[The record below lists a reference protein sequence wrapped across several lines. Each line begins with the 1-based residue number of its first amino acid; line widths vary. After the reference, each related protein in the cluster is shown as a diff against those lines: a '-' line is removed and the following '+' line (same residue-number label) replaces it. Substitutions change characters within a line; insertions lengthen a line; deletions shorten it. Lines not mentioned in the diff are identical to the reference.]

1 MIRWAASRPAV
12 VWAFAAGLLI
22 AGGVAFTKLPLATKT
37 SVEVPRLS
45 VGASWN
51 GASPELVEMYLT
63 SPIEAAIQGVR
74 GVRRTKSLS
83 NEGSANITVELDPDT
98 DVALARLGILERLET
113 LREDLPQNA
122 RGSLRV
128 GNWVP
133 EELTEQPLLLLN
145 VVGSY
150 TPGALKKIA
159 EDYVVPYLGS
169 LPGISSVSINGG
181 ARNGV
186 VISYNAERMQQ
197 LGLDPAL
204 ITQAVSA
211 AKISQPLGEIT
222 TGPSVLSVS
231 VRDQPKAIEDLARLP
246 IRGPGGIV
254 YTLGELAF
262 IAPEEDSEGR
272 AFRLNG
278 RTAVGISLQRE
289 AGADAIKTAAA
300 ARTVIRELQPKLPP
314 GVRIAIARD
323 ESEDLAKQLNDLML
337 RGAIAFGAVFVVLLA
352 TMRSLPGATLVLG
365 SAAVAIAGT
374 ALGLYLFKI
383 PANMLTL
390 AGLAMGIGILVQN
403 GLVVV
408 ERLRHVANTADARA
422 TAGRAIAP
430 AVVGST
436 LTTAVVLFPFLYL
449 QGNTRAAFVPFAA
462 AFLMALF
469 WSVGTALVLVPAVG
483 QGGNRRLHG
492 WPRLSRVYER
502 VVNRLLRWRWVTVG
516 VTVATIGVLT
526 WGFITK
532 VPRNSWGGWGGGER
546 STIQAGVSFPRGSD
560 PAQIERLVR
569 ELESVAVG
577 RDGVAL
583 VTANVSPS
591 GGQVVVEFTPEGS
604 LGDAPYVVYE
614 ELVQRSVLIG
624 GTNSVNVSPPKGAQ
638 GYYNSSGGG
647 MGPSRRI
654 RILGYSYD
662 GVLQVAL
669 DLKRRL
675 SGIARVRK
683 DEINVNAGMG
693 WNREKSVSIAMQPDR
708 AALDRIGA
716 SAQDFAGSVARQ
728 VRGATGATS
737 LEIGDET
744 VDVAVRSI
752 GTQERTMVQL
762 GEGLVS
768 NTNRSPVRIS
778 DVSTVAEVEGLSTIQ
793 REDQQYIRVL
803 SYDFRGPQ
811 KLADRTH
818 KAFMESISVPAGYV
832 VEDEV
837 GTWGEDESAKGLWY
851 VFAIGVALVLLA
863 VALVFDSTWAA
874 VMVFLSLPIALG
886 GVVAAFWVTKSA
898 FTREAA
904 VGVIL
909 VVGLAVNQSILLID
923 AVLQARRR
931 HGETPANGADVMR
944 AALDRAGMIILVTLT
959 TLASLIPMA
968 WGSAAT
974 TLFGAIALATAGGT
988 VAGTVGAM
996 FLMPA
1001 FLMGWRGQRRKSSR
1015 GRQAA
1020 EIPAA

>member
-1 MIRWAASRPAV
+1 MIRWAATRPSV
-12 VWAFAAGLLI
+12 VWAFAAGLMI

-45 VGASWN
+45 VGAAWN

-63 SPIEAAIQGVR
+63 SPIEAAIQGIR
-74 GVRRTKSLS
+74 GVRRTESTS
-83 NEGSANITVELDPDT
+83 SEGSASITVELDPKT
-98 DVALARLGILERLET
+98 DVALARLAILERLET
-113 LREDLPQNA
+113 LRGDLPSNA

-159 EDYVVPYLGS
+159 EDRVVPYLGS

-186 VISYNAERMQQ
+186 VIAYDATRMQQ
-197 LGLDPAL
+197 LGIDPAV
-204 ITQAVSA
+204 ITAAVSN
-211 AKISQPLGEIT
+211 SRVVQPLGEIT

-246 IRGPGGIV
+246 IRGLGGMV
-254 YTLGELAF
+254 YPLGQLAF
-262 IAPEEDSEGR
+262 ISPEEDNEGR

-300 ARTVIRELQPKLPP
+300 ARKVVSGLQKTLPP
-314 GVRIAIARD
+314 GVRLAIARD
-323 ESEDLAKQLNDLML
+323 ESEDLAKQLNDLLL
-337 RGAIAFGAVFVVLLA
+337 RGAIAFGAVFLVLLLSL
-352 TMRSLPGATLVLG
+352 RSLPGATLVLG

-374 ALGLYLFKI
+374 ALGLYLFHI

-403 GLVVV
+403 GLIVV
-408 ERLRHVANTADARA
+408 ERLRHVPDTVDARA
-422 TAGRAIAP
+422 AAGSAIAP
-430 AVVGST
+430 AVFGST

-449 QGNTRAAFVPFAA
+449 QGNARAAFVPFAA

-483 QGGNRRLHG
+483 QGGNRRTHG
-492 WPRLSRVYER
+492 WPRLARIYER
-502 VVNRLLRWRWVTVG
+502 TVNGLLRWRWATVG
-516 VTVATIGVLT
+516 VTVAAIGVLS
-526 WGFITK
+526 WGFVNK
-532 VPRNSWGGWGGGER
+532 VPRNSWGGWGGEER
-546 STIQAGVSFPRGSD
+546 SSIRAAVSFPRGSD
-560 PAQIERLVR
+560 PAQVERLVG
-569 ELESVAVG
+569 ELERVAVG

-583 VTANVSPS
+583 VSANVGPW
-591 GGQVVVEFTPEGS
+591 GGQVVVEFTPAGS
-604 LGDAPYVVYE
+604 LGEMPYVIYE
-614 ELVQRSVLIG
+614 ELVQRAVLIG
-624 GTNSVNVSPPKGAQ
+624 GTDYVSVTPPKGAQ
-638 GYYNSSGGG
+638 GWSNSSGGS
-647 MGPSRRI
+647 MSANRRI

-675 SGIARVRK
+675 MNIPRVRK

-693 WNREKSVSIAMQPDR
+693 WGREKSVSITMQPDR
-708 AALDRIGA
+708 ASLGRIGA
-716 SAQDFAGSVARQ
+716 TAQDYAGSVARQ
-728 VRGATGATS
+728 VRGASTATS

-744 VDVAVRSI
+744 VDVAVRSV
-752 GTQERTMVQL
+752 GTQERTMDQL

-768 NTNRSPVRIS
+768 NPNRAPLRIR
-778 DVSTVAEVEGLSTIQ
+778 DVSAVAEVEGLATVQ
-793 REDQQYIRVL
+793 REDQQYIRIL

-837 GTWGEDESAKGLWY
+837 GRWGEDESAKGLWY
-851 VFAIGVALVLLA
+851 VFGIGVLLVLLS
-863 VALVFDSTWAA
+863 VALVFDSVWAA
-874 VMVFLSLPIALG
+874 LMVFLSLPIALG
-886 GVVAAFWVTKSA
+886 GVVAAFWLTKSA

-931 HGETPANGADVMR
+931 HGETAANGADVMR
-944 AALDRAGMIILVTLT
+944 AALDRAGMIVLVTLT
-959 TLASLIPMA
+959 TLASLVPMA

-988 VAGTVGAM
+988 VAGTVGAL

-1001 FLMGWRGQRRKSSR
+1001 FLVGWKRRRRTSGEPR
-1015 GRQAA
+1015 TAVIG
-1020 EIPAA
+1020 

>member
-45 VGASWN
+45 VGARWN
-51 GASPELVEMYLT
+51 GASPELIEMYLT

-74 GVRRTKSLS
+74 GVRRTESLS
-83 NEGSANITVELDPDT
+83 NEGSSNITVELDPDT
-98 DVALARLGILERLET
+98 DVALARLGVLERLET
-113 LREDLPQNA
+113 LRDDLPQNA
-122 RGSLRV
+122 RGSLSV

-133 EELTEQPLLLLN
+133 EELTEQPLLLIN

-186 VISYNAERMQQ
+186 VISYDANKMQQ

-204 ITQAVSA
+204 ITQAVSG
-211 AKISQPLGEIT
+211 AKISQPIGEIT

-254 YTLGELAF
+254 YSLGELAF

-300 ARTVIRELQPKLPP
+300 ARTVLTELQAKLPP
-314 GVRIAIARD
+314 GVRLAIARD

-337 RGAIAFGAVFVVLLA
+337 RGAIAFGAVFLVLLA

-422 TAGRAIAP
+422 EAGRAITP

-469 WSVGTALVLVPAVG
+469 WSVGTALILVPAVG
-483 QGGNRRLHG
+483 QGGNRRVHG

-546 STIQAGVSFPRGSD
+546 STISAGVSFPRGSD

-577 RDGVAL
+577 REGVAL

-675 SGIARVRK
+675 SGIPRVRK

-716 SAQDFAGSVARQ
+716 TAQDYAGSVARQ
-728 VRGATGATS
+728 VRGATGGTR

-744 VDVAVRSI
+744 VDVVVRSI

-768 NTNRSPVRIS
+768 NPTRSPIQIS
-778 DVSTVAEVEGLSTIQ
+778 DVSAVSEVEGLATIQ

-837 GTWGEDESAKGLWY
+837 GNWGEDESAKGLWY

-874 VMVFLSLPIALG
+874 LMVFLSLPIALG

-944 AALDRAGMIILVTLT
+944 AALDRAGMIVLVTLT

-988 VAGTVGAM
+988 VAGTIGAM

-1001 FLMGWRGQRRKSSR
+1001 FVMGWRRRAAAFSR
-1015 GRQAA
+1015 G
-1020 EIPAA
+1020 EG

>member
-12 VWAFAAGLLI
+12 VWAFAAGLLVS
-22 AGGVAFTKLPLATKT
+22 GGVAFTKLPLATKT
-37 SVEVPRLS
+37 SVEVPRLTVS
-45 VGASWN
+45 GSWT
-51 GASPELVEMYLT
+51 GASPELIEMYLT
-63 SPIEAAIQGVR
+63 SPIEAAVQGMR
-74 GVRRTKSLS
+74 GVRRTRSTS
-83 NEGSANITVELDPDT
+83 TEGSANITVELDPDA
-98 DVALARLGILERLET
+98 DVAIARLAILERMET
-113 LREDLPQNA
+113 LREGLPQNA
-122 RGSLRV
+122 RNSLRV

-145 VVGSY
+145 VVGNY
-150 TPGALKKIA
+150 TPGALKRIA
-159 EDYVVPYLGS
+159 EDRVVPYLGS

-204 ITQAVSA
+204 ITQAVSGA
-211 AKISQPLGEIT
+211 RLSQPLGEIT
-222 TGPSVLSVS
+222 TGPSVLSIS
-231 VRDQPKAIEDLARLP
+231 VRDQPRAIEDLGRLP
-246 IRGPGGIV
+246 IRGPGGVV
-254 YTLGELAF
+254 YPLRDLAF

-289 AGADAIKTAAA
+289 AGSDAIKTAAA
-300 ARTVIRELQPKLPP
+300 AREVVRGLQAKLPP

-323 ESEDLAKQLNDLML
+323 ESEDLAKQLNDLLL
-337 RGAIAFGAVFVVLLA
+337 RGAIAFGAVFLVLLA
-352 TMRSLPGATLVLG
+352 TMRSFPGASLVLG

-408 ERLRHVANTADARA
+408 ERLRHVPNTAEARA
-422 TAGRAIAP
+422 SAGSAIAP

-449 QGNTRAAFVPFAA
+449 QGDTRAAFVPFAA

-483 QGGNRRLHG
+483 QGGNRRAHG

-502 VVNRLLRWRWVTVG
+502 IVNRLLRWRWATVSH
-516 VTVATIGVLT
+516 TLALIGVMT

-546 STIQAGVSFPRGSD
+546 SSISASVSFPRGSD
-560 PAQIERLVR
+560 PAQVERLVR

-583 VTANVSPS
+583 VTANISPW
-591 GGQVVVEFTPEGS
+591 GGQVVVEFTPAGS

-624 GTNSVNVSPPKGAQ
+624 GTNSVSVSPPKGAQ
-638 GYYNSSGGG
+638 GFYNSSGGG

-675 SGIARVRK
+675 SGIPRVRK
-683 DEINVNAGMG
+683 DEINVNAGIG
-693 WNREKSVSIAMQPDR
+693 WGREKSVAIMMQPDR
-708 AALDRIGA
+708 AALGRIGA
-716 SAQDFAGSVARQ
+716 TAQDFAGSVSRQ
-728 VRGATGATS
+728 VRGASGATQ

-744 VDVAVRSI
+744 VDVAVRSV
-752 GTQERTMVQL
+752 GTQERTMTQL

-768 NTNRSPVRIS
+768 NPNRSPVRIG
-778 DVSTVAEVEGLSTIQ
+778 DVSAVSEVEGLATIQ

-863 VALVFDSTWAA
+863 VALVFDSAWAA
-874 VMVFLSLPIALG
+874 LMVFLSLPIALA

-923 AVLQARRR
+923 AVLSARRR

-944 AALDRAGMIILVTLT
+944 AALDRAGMIVLVTLT

-968 WGSAAT
+968 WGAAAT

-988 VAGTVGAM
+988 IAGTIGALL
-996 FLMPA
+996 LMPA
-1001 FLMGWRGQRRKSSR
+1001 FVVGWRRQRAVR
-1015 GRQAA
+1015 G
-1020 EIPAA
+1020 EG